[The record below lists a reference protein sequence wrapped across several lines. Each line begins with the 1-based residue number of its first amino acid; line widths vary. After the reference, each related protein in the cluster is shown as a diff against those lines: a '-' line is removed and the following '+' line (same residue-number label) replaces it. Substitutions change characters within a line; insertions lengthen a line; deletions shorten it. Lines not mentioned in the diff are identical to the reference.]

1 MEEQAQN
8 KQIGAIAVHSQYIK
22 DLSLEIPHA
31 PEIFSEI
38 KSAPKIDV
46 HVDVKSEPKGNNTY
60 TSQLS
65 ISMNGKVEDKTLFVL
80 ELTYAAFAEV
90 NVPAEHLEP
99 VLMIELPRLIFPFAR
114 NVVTQCLTEGGLPP
128 RRASLAPTAFSFGG
142 VRNGRIAPAV
152 YLQVCGLTPCGNSSE
167 LPLPSVRSANPHGVA
182 LPLAGEN
189 DSRNLTEGGRIMA
202 DQSSP
207 ARCAEALAHHTFKSS
222 DFLKGSD
229 FAANRS
235 LGFILDVLSS
245 NDPEG
250 VDAID
255 SDLRALVND
264 VADGMNY
271 IASVLEAPADAS
283 QKVDSLS
290 PEQSRG
296 LGAIVGLLADTLLL
310 VSAASVKRE
319 DARTHLLKNRG

>member
-1 MEEQAQN
+1 M
-8 KQIGAIAVHSQYIK
+8 KSHAIQ
-22 DLSLEIPHA
+22 
-31 PEIFSEI
+31 
-38 KSAPKIDV
+38 
-46 HVDVKSEPKGNNTY
+46 G
-60 TSQLS
+60 
-65 ISMNGKVEDKTLFVL
+65 GKVS
-80 ELTYAAFAEV
+80 AV
-90 NVPAEHLEP
+90 NT
-99 VLMIELPRLIFPFAR
+99 F
-114 NVVTQCLTEGGLPP
+114 
-128 RRASLAPTAFSFGG
+128 
-142 VRNGRIAPAV
+142 
-152 YLQVCGLTPCGNSSE
+152 NS
-167 LPLPSVRSANPHGVA
+167 
-182 LPLAGEN
+182 
-189 DSRNLTEGGRIMA
+189 
-202 DQSSP
+202 
-207 ARCAEALAHHTFKSS
+207 RCAEALAHHTFKSS

-235 LGFILDVLSS
+235 LGFILDALSS

-310 VSAASVKRE
+310 VSAASVQRE
-319 DARTHLLKNRG
+319 DARAHLLKNRE

>member
-1 MEEQAQN
+1 MLNHKPKEAVA
-8 KQIGAIAVHSQYIK
+8 GAFVRRLPTDVNDSASESGLAAEDTALGRRRGGIRPCGASSTSAK
-22 DLSLEIPHA
+22 MIPLRR
-31 PEIFSEI
+31 I
-38 KSAPKIDV
+38 
-46 HVDVKSEPKGNNTY
+46 
-60 TSQLS
+60 
-65 ISMNGKVEDKTLFVL
+65 
-80 ELTYAAFAEV
+80 
-90 NVPAEHLEP
+90 PAGRGLGGP
-99 VLMIELPRLIFPFAR
+99 
-114 NVVTQCLTEGGLPP
+114 QKTEGGLPP

-202 DQSSP
+202 KSSL

-222 DFLKGSD
+222 NFLKGSD
-229 FAANRS
+229 FAANRP
-235 LGFILDVLSS
+235 LGFILNVLSS

-250 VDAID
+250 VGAID
-255 SDLRALVND
+255 SDLRTLVDD

-319 DARTHLLKNRG
+319 DARAHLLKNRG

>member
-1 MEEQAQN
+1 
-8 KQIGAIAVHSQYIK
+8 
-22 DLSLEIPHA
+22 
-31 PEIFSEI
+31 
-38 KSAPKIDV
+38 
-46 HVDVKSEPKGNNTY
+46 
-60 TSQLS
+60 
-65 ISMNGKVEDKTLFVL
+65 
-80 ELTYAAFAEV
+80 
-90 NVPAEHLEP
+90 
-99 VLMIELPRLIFPFAR
+99 
-114 NVVTQCLTEGGLPP
+114 
-128 RRASLAPTAFSFGG
+128 
-142 VRNGRIAPAV
+142 
-152 YLQVCGLTPCGNSSE
+152 
-167 LPLPSVRSANPHGVA
+167 
-182 LPLAGEN
+182 
-189 DSRNLTEGGRIMA
+189 MA

-235 LGFILDVLSS
+235 LGFILDALSS

-290 PEQSRG
+290 PRNNPRG
-296 LGAIVGLLADTLLL
+296 ARRNCRIACRYALASFGRKR
-310 VSAASVKRE
+310 SA
-319 DARTHLLKNRG
+319 

>member
-1 MEEQAQN
+1 MLNHKPKEAVA
-8 KQIGAIAVHSQYIK
+8 GAFVRRLPTDVNDSASESGLAAEDTALGRRRGGIRPCGASSTSAK
-22 DLSLEIPHA
+22 MIPLRR
-31 PEIFSEI
+31 I
-38 KSAPKIDV
+38 
-46 HVDVKSEPKGNNTY
+46 
-60 TSQLS
+60 
-65 ISMNGKVEDKTLFVL
+65 
-80 ELTYAAFAEV
+80 
-90 NVPAEHLEP
+90 PAGRGLGGP
-99 VLMIELPRLIFPFAR
+99 
-114 NVVTQCLTEGGLPP
+114 QKTEGGLPP

-202 DQSSP
+202 KSSP

-222 DFLKGSD
+222 NFLKGSD
-229 FAANRS
+229 FAANRP
-235 LGFILDVLSS
+235 LGFILNVLSS
-245 NDPEG
+245 NDPDG
-250 VDAID
+250 VGAID
-255 SDLRALVND
+255 SDLRTLVDD

-319 DARTHLLKNRG
+319 DARAHLLKNRG

>member
-1 MEEQAQN
+1 MLNHKTKEAVASAFVRVRGKSANNSTAKSGLGHEHNAHSVDAAYCILTNRSANMPLPCRKSVRCGGRSSQQHTRRMSAASR
-8 KQIGAIAVHSQYIK
+8 AIA
-22 DLSLEIPHA
+22 
-31 PEIFSEI
+31 
-38 KSAPKIDV
+38 
-46 HVDVKSEPKGNNTY
+46 
-60 TSQLS
+60 
-65 ISMNGKVEDKTLFVL
+65 
-80 ELTYAAFAEV
+80 
-90 NVPAEHLEP
+90 P
-99 VLMIELPRLIFPFAR
+99 V
-114 NVVTQCLTEGGLPP
+114 
-128 RRASLAPTAFSFGG
+128 AFSFGG
-142 VRNGRIAPAV
+142 VRKGRIAPAV
-152 YLQVCGLTPCGNSSE
+152 YSVCGLTPCGEPQGS
-167 LPLPSVRSANPHGVA
+167 PCPSVRYFLLPHGAA
-182 LPLAGEN
+182 LQVGRE
-189 DSRNLTEGGRIMA
+189 DGSSNLTLGGHIMA

-207 ARCAEALAHHTFKSS
+207 ARCAEALAQRTFKSS

-235 LGFILDVLSS
+235 LGFILDALSS

-310 VSAASVKRE
+310 VSAASVQRE
-319 DARTHLLKNRG
+319 DARAYLLKNRG

>member
-1 MEEQAQN
+1 
-8 KQIGAIAVHSQYIK
+8 
-22 DLSLEIPHA
+22 
-31 PEIFSEI
+31 
-38 KSAPKIDV
+38 
-46 HVDVKSEPKGNNTY
+46 
-60 TSQLS
+60 
-65 ISMNGKVEDKTLFVL
+65 MNSHTTQGGKV
-80 ELTYAAFAEV
+80 
-90 NVPAEHLEP
+90 
-99 VLMIELPRLIFPFAR
+99 
-114 NVVTQCLTEGGLPP
+114 
-128 RRASLAPTAFSFGG
+128 
-142 VRNGRIAPAV
+142 
-152 YLQVCGLTPCGNSSE
+152 
-167 LPLPSVRSANPHGVA
+167 SADN
-182 LPLAGEN
+182 
-189 DSRNLTEGGRIMA
+189 
-202 DQSSP
+202 SP

-235 LGFILDVLSS
+235 LGFILDALSS

-310 VSAASVKRE
+310 VSAASVQRE
-319 DARTHLLKNRG
+319 DARAYLLKNRG

>member
-1 MEEQAQN
+1 MLNHKPKEAVDGAFVRVRGKSANNSASESGLGHEHNAQAYCIMANRSANMPLPCRKSVRCGGRSSQQHN
-8 KQIGAIAVHSQYIK
+8 RRMSAASRAIASV
-22 DLSLEIPHA
+22 
-31 PEIFSEI
+31 
-38 KSAPKIDV
+38 
-46 HVDVKSEPKGNNTY
+46 
-60 TSQLS
+60 
-65 ISMNGKVEDKTLFVL
+65 
-80 ELTYAAFAEV
+80 
-90 NVPAEHLEP
+90 
-99 VLMIELPRLIFPFAR
+99 
-114 NVVTQCLTEGGLPP
+114 
-128 RRASLAPTAFSFGG
+128 AFSFGG
-142 VRNGRIAPAV
+142 IRKGRIAPAV
-152 YLQVCGLTPCGNSSE
+152 YSVCGLTPCGEPQGSPCPVARYF
-167 LPLPSVRSANPHGVA
+167 LHPHGAALQVGREDGSQKSVA
-182 LPLAGEN
+182 
-189 DSRNLTEGGRIMA
+189 TGGRIMA
-202 DQSSP
+202 GQSSP

-229 FAANRS
+229 FAANRP
-235 LGFILDVLSS
+235 LGFILNVLSS

-283 QKVDSLS
+283 QKVDPLS

-319 DARTHLLKNRG
+319 DARAHLRKNRG

>member
-1 MEEQAQN
+1 MLNHKPKEAVD
-8 KQIGAIAVHSQYIK
+8 GAFVRVRG
-22 DLSLEIPHA
+22 
-31 PEIFSEI
+31 
-38 KSAPKIDV
+38 KSANNSASESGLG
-46 HVDVKSEPKGNNTY
+46 HEHNAHSVDTAYSILANRSANMPLPCRKSVRCGGRS
-60 TSQLS
+60 SQ
-65 ISMNGKVEDKTLFVL
+65 KTK
-80 ELTYAAFAEV
+80 
-90 NVPAEHLEP
+90 
-99 VLMIELPRLIFPFAR
+99 
-114 NVVTQCLTEGGLPP
+114 GGLPP
-128 RRASLAPTAFSFGG
+128 RCVPYVPVAFSFGG
-142 VRNGRIAPAV
+142 VRKGRIAPAV
-152 YLQVCGLTPCGNSSE
+152 YSVCGLTPCGEPQGSP
-167 LPLPSVRSANPHGVA
+167 LPLVRYFLHPHGAA
-182 LPLAGEN
+182 LQVGRE
-189 DSRNLTEGGRIMA
+189 DGSSNLTKGGRIMA

-235 LGFILDVLSS
+235 LGFILDALSS

-310 VSAASVKRE
+310 VSAASVQRE
-319 DARTHLLKNRG
+319 DARAHLLKNRG

>member
-1 MEEQAQN
+1 M
-8 KQIGAIAVHSQYIK
+8 KSHAIQ
-22 DLSLEIPHA
+22 
-31 PEIFSEI
+31 
-38 KSAPKIDV
+38 
-46 HVDVKSEPKGNNTY
+46 G
-60 TSQLS
+60 
-65 ISMNGKVEDKTLFVL
+65 GKVSAVN
-80 ELTYAAFAEV
+80 AFNSLSRNPQKHATRA
-90 NVPAEHLEP
+90 PADFMTGKPCGEP
-99 VLMIELPRLIFPFAR
+99 QGSPLPFA
-114 NVVTQCLTEGGLPP
+114 
-128 RRASLAPTAFSFGG
+128 
-142 VRNGRIAPAV
+142 
-152 YLQVCGLTPCGNSSE
+152 
-167 LPLPSVRSANPHGVA
+167 RSANPHGVA

-189 DSRNLTEGGRIMA
+189 DSSQFVANGGHIMA

-207 ARCAEALAHHTFKSS
+207 ARCAEALAQHAFKSS
-222 DFLKGSD
+222 NFLKGSD
-229 FAANRS
+229 FAANRP

-255 SDLRALVND
+255 SDLRTLVND

-310 VSAASVKRE
+310 VSAASVQRE
-319 DARTHLLKNRG
+319 DARAHLLKNRG

>member
-1 MEEQAQN
+1 MSSPKKNE
-8 KQIGAIAVHSQYIK
+8 AVQDAVVHVRG
-22 DLSLEIPHA
+22 
-31 PEIFSEI
+31 
-38 KSAPKIDV
+38 KSA
-46 HVDVKSEPKGNNTY
+46 NNGAHGTGLAAEDTALGRRRGGIRPCGASS
-60 TSQLS
+60 TSAKMIPLRR
-65 ISMNGKVEDKTLFVL
+65 I
-80 ELTYAAFAEV
+80 
-90 NVPAEHLEP
+90 PAGRGLGGP
-99 VLMIELPRLIFPFAR
+99 
-114 NVVTQCLTEGGLPP
+114 QKTEGGLPP

-152 YLQVCGLTPCGNSSE
+152 YLQVCGLTPCRNSSE

-229 FAANRS
+229 FAANRP
-235 LGFILDVLSS
+235 LGFILNVLSS

-250 VDAID
+250 VGAID
-255 SDLRALVND
+255 SDLRTLVDD

-283 QKVDSLS
+283 QKVDPLS

-310 VSAASVKRE
+310 VSAASVQRE
-319 DARTHLLKNRG
+319 DARAHLLKNRG

>member
-1 MEEQAQN
+1 MLNHKPKEAVDGAFVRRLPTDVNDSASESGLGHEHNAQAYCIMAN
-8 KQIGAIAVHSQYIK
+8 RSANMP
-22 DLSLEIPHA
+22 LPCR
-31 PEIFSEI
+31 
-38 KSAPKIDV
+38 KSAGCGLGGPQK
-46 HVDVKSEPKGNNTY
+46 
-60 TSQLS
+60 
-65 ISMNGKVEDKTLFVL
+65 
-80 ELTYAAFAEV
+80 
-90 NVPAEHLEP
+90 
-99 VLMIELPRLIFPFAR
+99 
-114 NVVTQCLTEGGLPP
+114 TEGGLPP

>member
-1 MEEQAQN
+1 M
-8 KQIGAIAVHSQYIK
+8 KSHAIQ
-22 DLSLEIPHA
+22 
-31 PEIFSEI
+31 
-38 KSAPKIDV
+38 
-46 HVDVKSEPKGNNTY
+46 G
-60 TSQLS
+60 
-65 ISMNGKVEDKTLFVL
+65 GKVS
-80 ELTYAAFAEV
+80 AV
-90 NVPAEHLEP
+90 NTFNSLS
-99 VLMIELPRLIFPFAR
+99 R
-114 NVVTQCLTEGGLPP
+114 NPQKHAT
-128 RRASLAPTAFSFGG
+128 R
-142 VRNGRIAPAV
+142 APADFMT
-152 YLQVCGLTPCGNSSE
+152 GKPCGEPQSS
-167 LPLPSVRSANPHGVA
+167 PCPSVRYFLHPHGAA
-182 LPLAGEN
+182 LQVGRE
-189 DSRNLTEGGRIMA
+189 DGSSNLTLGGRIMA
-202 DQSSP
+202 GQSSP

-222 DFLKGSD
+222 NFLKGSD

-235 LGFILDVLSS
+235 LGFILDALSS

-310 VSAASVKRE
+310 VSAASVQRE
-319 DARTHLLKNRG
+319 DARAYLLKNRG

>member
-1 MEEQAQN
+1 MLNHKPKEAVD
-8 KQIGAIAVHSQYIK
+8 GAFVRVRG
-22 DLSLEIPHA
+22 
-31 PEIFSEI
+31 
-38 KSAPKIDV
+38 KSANNSASESGLG
-46 HVDVKSEPKGNNTY
+46 HEHNAHSVDTAYCILANRSANMPLPCRKSVRCGGRS
-60 TSQLS
+60 SQ
-65 ISMNGKVEDKTLFVL
+65 KTK
-80 ELTYAAFAEV
+80 
-90 NVPAEHLEP
+90 
-99 VLMIELPRLIFPFAR
+99 
-114 NVVTQCLTEGGLPP
+114 GGLPP
-128 RRASLAPTAFSFGG
+128 RCVPYVPVAFSFGG
-142 VRNGRIAPAV
+142 VRKGRIAPAV
-152 YLQVCGLTPCGNSSE
+152 YSVCGLTPCGHSSE

-235 LGFILDVLSS
+235 LGFILDALSS

-310 VSAASVKRE
+310 VSAASVQRE
-319 DARTHLLKNRG
+319 DARAHLLKNRG

>member
-1 MEEQAQN
+1 M
-8 KQIGAIAVHSQYIK
+8 KSHAIQ
-22 DLSLEIPHA
+22 
-31 PEIFSEI
+31 
-38 KSAPKIDV
+38 
-46 HVDVKSEPKGNNTY
+46 G
-60 TSQLS
+60 
-65 ISMNGKVEDKTLFVL
+65 GKVS
-80 ELTYAAFAEV
+80 AV
-90 NVPAEHLEP
+90 NT
-99 VLMIELPRLIFPFAR
+99 F
-114 NVVTQCLTEGGLPP
+114 
-128 RRASLAPTAFSFGG
+128 
-142 VRNGRIAPAV
+142 
-152 YLQVCGLTPCGNSSE
+152 NS
-167 LPLPSVRSANPHGVA
+167 
-182 LPLAGEN
+182 
-189 DSRNLTEGGRIMA
+189 
-202 DQSSP
+202 
-207 ARCAEALAHHTFKSS
+207 RCAEALAQHTFKSS

>member
-1 MEEQAQN
+1 
-8 KQIGAIAVHSQYIK
+8 
-22 DLSLEIPHA
+22 
-31 PEIFSEI
+31 
-38 KSAPKIDV
+38 
-46 HVDVKSEPKGNNTY
+46 
-60 TSQLS
+60 
-65 ISMNGKVEDKTLFVL
+65 
-80 ELTYAAFAEV
+80 
-90 NVPAEHLEP
+90 
-99 VLMIELPRLIFPFAR
+99 
-114 NVVTQCLTEGGLPP
+114 
-128 RRASLAPTAFSFGG
+128 
-142 VRNGRIAPAV
+142 
-152 YLQVCGLTPCGNSSE
+152 
-167 LPLPSVRSANPHGVA
+167 
-182 LPLAGEN
+182 
-189 DSRNLTEGGRIMA
+189 MA

-271 IASVLEAPADAS
+271 IASVLEAPADA
-283 QKVDSLS
+283 LS